1 MIPYLRFETLKIHNL
16 LGGGGHILIRPTYG
30 RSPPPPPP
38 PPPPPHHKDNMCGF
52 SDVFKLFVVNLVKHK
67 QHLTKLRKKAGLF
80 TATASSNL

>member
-16 LGGGGHILIRPTYG
+16 LGGHILIWPTYG
-30 RSPPPPPP
+30 SSPPPPQLQRN
-38 PPPPPHHKDNMCGF
+38 KDNMCGF

>member
-16 LGGGGHILIRPTYG
+16 LGGGTYLSG
-30 RSPPPPPP
+30 PHMGVAPSPPPPQLQRN
-38 PPPPPHHKDNMCGF
+38 KDNMCGF

>member
-16 LGGGGHILIRPTYG
+16 LGGGHILIWPTYG
-30 RSPPPPPP
+30 SSPPPPPP
-38 PPPPPHHKDNMCGF
+38 QLQRNKDNMCGF

>member
-16 LGGGGHILIRPTYG
+16 LGGGGHILIWPTYG
-30 RSPPPPPP
+30 SRPPPPPQLQRN
-38 PPPPPHHKDNMCGF
+38 KDNMGGF